1 MRRTAGQR
9 DSGAATAEEVS
20 SVGAV
25 AAPLP
30 RRPAVPFDVSRIRED
45 FPILRQRIRGKPLVY
60 LDNAATSQKPQVV
73 IDAITRFYTA
83 ENANIHRGVHYL
95 SERATVAYDEAREKV
110 ARFLNAS
117 SSREIIFT
125 RGTTDGINLVAQAY
139 GRTHLKPSDDIVIT
153 AMEHHSNIVPWQLLC
168 EQTGATL
175 RAAPINDQGELDV
188 DAFERL
194 LGDRT
199 RLVAVVHVSNA
210 LGTINP
216 IKRLVALA
224 HARGIPVLVDGAQAA
239 PHLRVDVQDLD
250 CDFFAFSGHKLFG
263 PTGVGVLYGRESLLE
278 RMPPYQ
284 GGGDMIATVTLQRS
298 TWAPLPAKFEA
309 GTPMIAQVLGLG
321 AALDYVNGVGL
332 DAIGAWE
339 RELLSYATERV
350 AQIEGIRLIG
360 TAKEKASVL
369 GFVLEGVHPHDIGTV
384 LDDAGVAIRAGHHC
398 AQPVMERFGVSATA
412 RASFAFYNTRAE
424 IDVLAD
430 SLVTVKKMFA

>member
-1 MRRTAGQR
+1 VTTAGQR
-9 DSGAATAEEVS
+9 DSGAATAEKVTAA
-20 SVGAV
+20 GAV
-25 AAPLP
+25 TVPTS
-30 RRPAVPFDVSRIRED
+30 RRPALDVARIRED

-125 RGTTDGINLVAQAY
+125 RGTTDGINLVAQTY
-139 GRTHLKPSDDIVIT
+139 GRTHLKPGDDIVIT

-168 EQTGATL
+168 QQTGATL
-175 RAAPINDQGELDV
+175 RAATINEQGELDV
-188 DAFERL
+188 DAFEHL

-350 AQIEGIRLIG
+350 VQIEGIRLIG
-360 TAKEKASVL
+360 TAKEKAGVL

-398 AQPVMERFGVSATA
+398 AQPVMERFGVPATA

-430 SLVTVKKMFA
+430 SLMTVKKMFA